1 MIFFCSHDFI
11 EQAVY
16 RQISGFVSTFISN
29 KEIDLRRTF
38 GFMRVFY
45 PGICLQS
52 NLFVGSCSNWQGD
65 V

>member
-1 MIFFCSHDFI
+1 
-11 EQAVY
+11 
-16 RQISGFVSTFISN
+16 
-29 KEIDLRRTF
+29 LRRTF